1 MDGGVGGWPRQ
12 KGMHQSRCACR
23 TDWHKPDRHTSKLVL
38 YIKTLCLGSRSIQ
51 TSLAHLVMIVAIM
64 LQLLDLNASS
74 HVALLGASFIAATF
88 IILCRAGLLSEQDH
102 DSKTPSIWPLLLSP
116 TEKVKSRFNA
126 WSFLFQGPFDGPG
139 SLRQGVNCV
148 PPPN

>member
-1 MDGGVGGWPRQ
+1 MDGWVGGWPRQ
-12 KGMHQSRCACR
+12 KGMYQSRCACR

-38 YIKTLCLGSRSIQ
+38 YIKRSIQ

-74 HVALLGASFIAATF
+74 HVALLGASFVAATF
-88 IILCRAGLLSEQDH
+88 IILCRTGLLSEQDH
-102 DSKTPSIWPLLLSP
+102 DSKTPSIWSLLLGP
-116 TEKVKSRFNA
+116 TEKVKSCFNA
-126 WSFLFQGPFDGPG
+126 WRFLFPGPFDDPD